1 MLRYIKGFISF
12 FTTITTAIL
21 MIGGINFLIFGG
33 ETLAVTTP
41 IQILIAGAA
50 TALPTTLAFC
60 TDFKRRRSFVIASIL
75 HFLSLC
81 VIMNLIGVWFG
92 WMSLSVGNLVMMIVD
107 VAIVYAIV
115 FALTYLL
122 EKKEADELNRALRER
137 NQSEQ
142 K

>member
-1 MLRYIKGFISF
+1 MLKYIKGYISF

-21 MIGGINFLIFGG
+21 MIGGINFLAYGA
-33 ETLAVTTP
+33 ETLSATTP
-41 IQILIAGAA
+41 IQILIAGAV
-50 TALPTTLAFC
+50 TALPTTLTFC
-60 TDFKRRRSFVIASIL
+60 TDFKTRGRFVIASIL

-81 VIMNLIGVWFG
+81 VIMNIIGIWFS
-92 WMSLSVGNLVMMIVD
+92 WMSLSAGNVIMMIID

-122 EKKEADELNRALRER
+122 EKKEVDKLNRALRER
-137 NQSEQ
+137 NGSEQ